1 MKPMSYILL
10 AGSSALGMLLAACG
24 FVPNRRIGHDSSR
37 RSVMRN
43 PVWLVLVVLLVA
55 VLACESSSSSGS
67 AVGGSQSCNRSGNTG
82 TCAGTFSTLSGTYTK
97 KFEAQY
103 ARTNDEVPVE
113 ISVTV
118 EQGTVRV
125 SVKAPDGTV
134 ATADATP
141 GSPASLSGISTG
153 NNDEFPVTFE
163 AVGGDVTGV
172 SYSINY
178 EVP

>member
-1 MKPMSYILL
+1 MKPTSMR
-10 AGSSALGMLLAACG
+10 
-24 FVPNRRIGHDSSR
+24 N
-37 RSVMRN
+37 VMKN
-43 PVWLVLVVLLVA
+43 PVWLVLIVLLVA
-55 VLACESSSSSGS
+55 ILACEGSSGS

-97 KFEAQY
+97 KIEAQY

-125 SVKAPDGTV
+125 SVTAPDGTV
-134 ATADATP
+134 ASADATP
-141 GSPASLSGISTG
+141 GSPASLSGTSTG

-163 AVGGDVTGV
+163 AVGGDATGV
-172 SYSINY
+172 SYSISY

>member
-1 MKPMSYILL
+1 
-10 AGSSALGMLLAACG
+10 
-24 FVPNRRIGHDSSR
+24 
-37 RSVMRN
+37 MRN

-55 VLACESSSSSGS
+55 VLACESSGGS
-67 AVGGSQSCNRSGNTG
+67 AVGGSESCNRSGNTG
-82 TCAGTFSTLSGTYTK
+82 TCEGTFSKLSGTYTK
-97 KFEAQY
+97 KIEAQY

-125 SVKAPDGTV
+125 SVTAPDGTV
-134 ATADATP
+134 ASADSTS
-141 GSPASLSGISTG
+141 GSPASLSGTSTG

-163 AVGGDVTGV
+163 AVGGDATGV

>member
-1 MKPMSYILL
+1 MKST
-10 AGSSALGMLLAACG
+10 
-24 FVPNRRIGHDSSR
+24 FRKR
-37 RSVMRN
+37 VMRN
-43 PVWLVLVVLLVA
+43 PVWLVPAVLLVA
-55 VLACESSSSSGS
+55 VLACEGSSGS
-67 AVGGSQSCNRSGNTG
+67 AIGGSQSCNRSGNTG

-125 SVKAPDGTV
+125 SVKAPDGTI
-134 ATADATP
+134 ASADAAP

-163 AVGGDVTGV
+163 AVGGDATGV

>member
-1 MKPMSYILL
+1 MKST
-10 AGSSALGMLLAACG
+10 
-24 FVPNRRIGHDSSR
+24 FRKR
-37 RSVMRN
+37 VMRN
-43 PVWLVLVVLLVA
+43 PVWLVLVVLVGA
-55 VLACESSSSSGS
+55 ILACEGTSGS
-67 AVGGSQSCNRSGNTG
+67 AIGGSQSCNRSGNTG
-82 TCAGTFSTLSGTYTK
+82 TCAGTFSTLSGTFTK

-125 SVKAPDGTV
+125 SVTAPDGT
-134 ATADATP
+134 AASADSTP
-141 GSPASLSGISTG
+141 GSPANLSGISTG

-163 AVGGDVTGV
+163 AVGGDATGV